1 MKIVLS
7 VLMIVALISSIIS
20 LIYKRKKAGI
30 TGVKTALTSIC
41 FYLIVITNL
50 VAYWLDA
57 IGLYSWMITVFL
69 LAIGAYFTKYMVAPQ
84 KEG

>member
-7 VLMIVALISSIIS
+7 VLMIGALIASIIS

-41 FYLIVITNL
+41 FYLIAITNL
-50 VAYWLDA
+50 VAYWFDA

-69 LAIGAYFTKYMVAPQ
+69 LVLGIYFMKYMVVPQ
-84 KEG
+84 KKG